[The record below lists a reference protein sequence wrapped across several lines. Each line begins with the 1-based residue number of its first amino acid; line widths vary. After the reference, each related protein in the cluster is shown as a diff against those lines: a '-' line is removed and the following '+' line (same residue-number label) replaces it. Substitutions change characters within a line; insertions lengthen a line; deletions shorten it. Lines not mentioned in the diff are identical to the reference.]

1 MATNHQIVGEALHA
15 LTVVLAPFVAQALRE
30 EFSDDW
36 WQRGVHDELRDYQ
49 RRGLPIQGEDPVLIS
64 RLDAARCLLLM
75 RIWWNDVFRHKLER
89 DALTW
94 IHELTSTRNRW
105 AHAGGA
111 DFANDDAWRALDTA
125 VRLLEPIEASAT
137 EPLRARIR
145 SIRSGAS
152 FMPASTA
159 AARPSSRT
167 SRAPIGDGTRAMA
180 RIQVRDSVMWLK
192 HLAGHE
198 GLGSLLMA
206 LGEGFRV
213 ELEVDG
219 FRGTW
224 EKMRAGRDGRP
235 TPGLKPQGS
244 ARAHWQGLYER
255 NRGSEVT
262 VSLAH
267 EETSMD
273 VRPVFELTLHATYYN
288 QGFFNVVTDFDRYV
302 RPDEG
307 PVVLVL
313 GNRFQEIEAR
323 VDRSANRNSTARVMG
338 GAPLRRWFQTHF
350 QVRDIVPVR
359 FEAPDRLVL
368 G

>member
-1 MATNHQIVGEALHA
+1 MATNHQLVGEALHA
-15 LTVVLAPFVAQALRE
+15 LTVVLAPFVAQVLRE

-36 WQRGVHDELRDYQ
+36 WQRGVLDEFRDYQ
-49 RRGLPIQGEDPVLIS
+49 RRGLPTLGEDPELIS

-89 DALTW
+89 DALNW
-94 IHELTSTRNRW
+94 VHELTSTRNRW
-105 AHAGGA
+105 AHAGPA
-111 DFANDDAWRALDTA
+111 DFSDDDAWRALDTA
-125 VRLLEPIEASAT
+125 VRLLGPIDANAT

-152 FMPASTA
+152 AVPALMPSVSSSTRTTA
-159 AARPSSRT
+159 A
-167 SRAPIGDGTRAMA
+167 PIVVDVRAMA
-180 RIQVRDSVMWLK
+180 RIEVRDSVMWLK
-192 HLAGHE
+192 HLRGNE
-198 GLGSLLMA
+198 SLRSRLVD
-206 LGEGFRV
+206 LGEGSRV
-213 ELEVDG
+213 ELEVDS

-224 EKMRAGRDGRP
+224 EKMRDGRDGRP
-235 TPGLKPQGS
+235 TPGLKPQGP

-255 NRGSEVT
+255 KRGSEVT
-262 VSLAH
+262 VSLVD
-267 EETSMD
+267 EGTSPD

-313 GNRFQEIEAR
+313 GNRYQEIEAR
-323 VDRSANRNSTARVMG
+323 VDRSANRNGTARVMG
-338 GAPLRRWFQTHF
+338 GAPLRRWFQTRF
-350 QVRDIVPVR
+350 QVLDTVSVR

-368 G
+368 R